1 MLTLYEFG
9 LSGNCHKVRLLLSM
23 LGLPYTR
30 HMVNGGLAEHKST
43 DYLQMHPMGQVPL
56 LIDADNRIWDSQAI
70 LVYLAAKQPEFGFY
84 PAEPVLQ
91 AQIQSWLSVA
101 NNELNRGPAL
111 LRLHYKFGRVID
123 LNAALTL
130 ATQLC
135 LVLEQQ
141 LQQSTWLVGPR
152 VTIADIA
159 MYPYLALAHEGHLD
173 LTVYPAITRWLQ
185 AFEALPGYVVMPG
198 IHPIQSQVSA

>member
-84 PAEPVLQ
+84 PADPLSQ

-101 NNELNRGPAL
+101 NNELSRGPAL

-123 LNAALTL
+123 LNAAQMTS
-130 ATQLC
+130 TQLL
-135 LVLEQQ
+135 LVLEKK
-141 LQQSTWLVGPR
+141 LQQSTWLVGAR

-159 MYPYLALAHEGHLD
+159 MYPYLALAHEGQLD

-185 AFEALPGYVVMPG
+185 DFEALPGYVVMPG
-198 IHPIQSQVSA
+198 IHPIHSQVSA